1 MGNLII
7 LEEEAAKH
15 SNAEWHR
22 FSIYN
27 RSSVADKS
35 MLELLDSDSSEKV
48 MIDTEFLTARI
59 DGKSIFEHSVNN
71 LTLLNKLFNMIQ
83 TLELAQSVEG
93 DDPKNQ
99 EKFKS
104 ALRKMNDTISTR
116 MLQYSPSEMSP
127 KIEQATIVTMLI
139 TDNSIRDSLLRLCFL
154 ADNSTIT

>member
-1 MGNLII
+1 
-7 LEEEAAKH
+7 
-15 SNAEWHR
+15 
-22 FSIYN
+22 
-27 RSSVADKS
+27 